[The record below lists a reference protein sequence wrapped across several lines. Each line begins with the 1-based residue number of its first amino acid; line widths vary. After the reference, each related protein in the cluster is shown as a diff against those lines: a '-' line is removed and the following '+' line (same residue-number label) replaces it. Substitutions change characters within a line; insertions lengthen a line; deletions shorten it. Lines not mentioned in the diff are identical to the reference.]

1 MEDDEKRDPIPEE
14 GGNDAGNIELAKSL
28 QAVLEG
34 LSSLNDKL
42 DKCLATGSMSKP
54 DVSDDVDD
62 DATDDDKEDDMSDEE
77 LAKGLGL

>member
-1 MEDDEKRDPIPEE
+1 MDDDEKRDPIPDE

-54 DVSDDVDD
+54 DVSDEVDN
-62 DATDDDKEDDMSDEE
+62 TSDDDKEDDISDEE

>member
-1 MEDDEKRDPIPEE
+1 MEDDEKRDPIPDE

-42 DKCLATGSMSKP
+42 DKCLASGSMSKP
-54 DVSDDVDD
+54 GVSDD
-62 DATDDDKEDDMSDEE
+62 DATDDDKEDNMSDEE

>member
-1 MEDDEKRDPIPEE
+1 MENDEKRDPITDE
-14 GGNDAGNIELAKSL
+14 GGNDAGSIELAKSL

-54 DVSDDVDD
+54 DVSDEVDD
-62 DATDDDKEDDMSDEE
+62 TPNDDKEDDISDEE

>member
-34 LSSLNDKL
+34 MSSLNDKL
-42 DKCLATGSMSKP
+42 DKCIASGGISQSK
-54 DVSDDVDD
+54 DVSDD
-62 DATDDDKEDDMSDEE
+62 DATDDDKDHEMSDEE